1 MSAPILAVDD
11 LHISY
16 AVRGGIVRAVR
27 GVTFAVHPGERFG
40 IVGESGSGKSTLALA
55 LLRVLAPTATVDRG
69 RILLEGR
76 DLLQLGG
83 EDLRAVRWQRIAL
96 IPQGSLHA
104 LNPVLRV
111 GEQIADAIE
120 AHADRAA
127 TLSTQRVTGLLATVG
142 LPATAAR
149 AYPHELSGGMRQRAC
164 IAMAIALGP
173 RLLVADEPTSA
184 LDVVAQRL
192 VVETIL
198 RVRSDLGAGLVLI
211 GHDLALQAQVVD
223 RIAVMHRG
231 RIVEEGPVRAI
242 FKAAIHPYT
251 QRLLA
256 AVPSIHDRRPF
267 GTRAAPSPIDWSRC
281 ALGDAC
287 AGTNGVQRHAVG
299 PAHYVSCDQVTGPNE
314 VPTHA

>member
-1 MSAPILAVDD
+1 MSEPILTVDD
-11 LHISY
+11 LHVSY
-16 AVRGGIVRAVR
+16 ALRDGMVPAVR
-27 GVTFAVHPGERFG
+27 GVSFAVRPGERFG

-55 LLRVLAPTATVDRG
+55 LLRVLAPAATVDRG

-76 DLLQLGG
+76 DLLRLGA
-83 EDLRAVRWQRIAL
+83 EELRAVRWQRIAL

-111 GEQIADAIE
+111 AEQIVDAVE
-120 AHADRAA
+120 AHGGRGAA
-127 TLSTQRVTGLLATVG
+127 LSPQRVGTLLAAVA
-142 LPATAAR
+142 LPASVAR
-149 AYPHELSGGMRQRAC
+149 AYPHELSGGMRQRVC
-164 IAMAIALGP
+164 VAMAIAMGP

-192 VVETIL
+192 VIETIL
-198 RVRSDLGAGLVLI
+198 RVGSDLGAGLVLI

-223 RIAVMHRG
+223 RIAVMRRG
-231 RIVEEGPVRAI
+231 RVVEEGPVRAI
-242 FKAAIHPYT
+242 FKAAVHPYT

-287 AGTNGVQRHAVG
+287 PGTNGLERHVVG
-299 PAHYVSCDQVTGPNE
+299 PGHYVSCDGAGGPSE
-314 VPTHA
+314 VLRA

>member
-1 MSAPILAVDD
+1 MSAPILVVDD

-16 AVRGGIVRAVR
+16 AVRGGSVRAVR
-27 GVTFAVHPGERFG
+27 GVSFAVHPGERFG
-40 IVGESGSGKSTLALA
+40 IVGESGSGKSTVALA
-55 LLRVLAPTATVDRG
+55 LLRVLPPSATVDRG
-69 RILLEGR
+69 RVLLEGR
-76 DLLQLGG
+76 DLLRLGG

-111 GEQIADAIE
+111 GAQIADAFE
-120 AHADRAA
+120 AHADRGAR
-127 TLSTQRVTGLLATVG
+127 LSPQLVAGLLAAVG

-164 IAMAIALGP
+164 IAMAIVLGP
-173 RLLVADEPTSA
+173 RVLVADEPTSA

-231 RIVEEGPVRAI
+231 RVVEEGPVRTI

-251 QRLLA
+251 RRLLA
-256 AVPSIHDRRPF
+256 AVPSIRDRRPF
-267 GTRAAPSPIDWSRC
+267 GTRPAPAPIDWSRC

-287 AGTNGVQRHAVG
+287 AGTNGFQRHAVG
-299 PAHYVSCDQVTGPNE
+299 AGHYVSCDSVAGPE
-314 VPTHA
+314 EMSADA